1 MCAKLRAGYEQI
13 QTAPHPY
20 NGRDLCKSN
29 RIAPRRWCAS
39 KSRTERHRTE
49 LWQEIQTT
57 ESSPANRLTVVSRST
72 GSPRKKPCELM
83 QQQSAG
89 DAGDIDR
96 AFRSAASL
104 LRLGSREQRGAVVTP
119 SYRIG
124 DCQDPNHFPQHPAI
138 GPKNGNGAGPF
149 ARWRPACQSNRHSK
163 RLHPRLP
170 ASVGSGP
177 QPTPH

>member
-1 MCAKLRAGYEQI
+1 
-13 QTAPHPY
+13 
-20 NGRDLCKSN
+20 
-29 RIAPRRWCAS
+29 
-39 KSRTERHRTE
+39 
-49 LWQEIQTT
+49 
-57 ESSPANRLTVVSRST
+57 
-72 GSPRKKPCELM
+72 M

-138 GPKNGNGAGPF
+138 GPKTATVLDRSPDGGP
-149 ARWRPACQSNRHSK
+149 RVNRIDTAKDCIPGCRLRSEAVRN
-163 RLHPRLP
+163 RLHIDSPDRSAELPRL
-170 ASVGSGP
+170 
-177 QPTPH
+177 